1 MNNESVCAA
10 IIIAIIKK
18 KQQHNGRKKR
28 IWIKQWLKDRENLSD
43 VKLLK
48 GLETNAEDD
57 LCNFLRMDKE
67 CFYELLSKVST
78 IITKKKH

>member
-1 MNNESVCAA
+1 MNNESVYAA
-10 IIIAIIKK
+10 IIIAVIEKNQK
-18 KQQHNGRKKR
+18 HNGRKQR
-28 IWIKQWLKDRENLSD
+28 IWIKQWLKDKDNLGD
-43 VKLLK
+43 VKLQK

-78 IITKKKH
+78 IITKKH